1 MAETKEFKS
10 SPKITVIY
18 WLYSLGYFAPM
29 IAVSAIIGYF
39 NIYAGILFAIGL
51 VVVPLVILA
60 MWIPR
65 FYRSIIFKLEED
77 HAYAK
82 YGVWWVKEKRVP
94 YNLVS
99 EVRVRQGP
107 LQRSLKLANVDV
119 YTPAQGTLRPELT
132 FFQIDANLASEI
144 ASNVRRKVG
153 ILSSKERRVIEEEIL
168 EELKKIRS
176 ILEELREKA

>member
-1 MAETKEFKS
+1 MAKTKEFKS

-18 WLYSLGYFAPM
+18 WLYSLGCFAPM

-39 NIYAGILFAIGL
+39 NIYAGTLFAVGL
-51 VVVPLVILA
+51 VVVPLVVLA
-60 MWIPR
+60 IWIPR
-65 FYRSIIFKLEED
+65 FYRSIVFRLEED

-94 YNLVS
+94 HNLVS
-99 EVRVRQGP
+99 EVRIRQGP
-107 LQRSLKLANVDV
+107 LQRSLKLANVDI

-132 FFQIDANLASEI
+132 FFQVDTSLASKI
-144 ASNVRRKVG
+144 ASTVRRKVG

-168 EELKKIRS
+168 KELKKIRS
-176 ILEELREKA
+176 ILEELREKT

>member
-29 IAVSAIIGYF
+29 IAVSAIIGYI
-39 NIYAGILFAIGL
+39 NIYAGILLAIGL
-51 VVVPLVILA
+51 VAALVVLA
-60 MWIPR
+60 IWIPK
-65 FYRSIIFKLEED
+65 FHRSIVFKLEED

-94 YNLVS
+94 YSLVS

-107 LQRSLKLANVDV
+107 LQRSLKLANVDI

-168 EELKKIRS
+168 KELKKIRS

>member
-1 MAETKEFKS
+1 MVEVRDFKS
-10 SPKITVIY
+10 SPKIVVIY
-18 WLYSLGYFAPM
+18 WLYSLWYFAPM
-29 IAVSAIIGYF
+29 ITISAIIGYF
-39 NIYAGILFAIGL
+39 NIYAGVLFAIGL
-51 VVVPLVILA
+51 VIVPLVILT

-65 FYRSIIFKLEED
+65 FYRSIAFRLEED

-99 EVRVRQGP
+99 EVRIRQGP
-107 LQRSLKLANVDV
+107 LQRSLKLANVDI

-132 FFQIDANLASEI
+132 FFQVDTSLASKI
-144 ASNVRRKVG
+144 ASTVRRKVG

-168 EELKKIRS
+168 KELKKIRP
-176 ILEELREKA
+176 ILEELREKT